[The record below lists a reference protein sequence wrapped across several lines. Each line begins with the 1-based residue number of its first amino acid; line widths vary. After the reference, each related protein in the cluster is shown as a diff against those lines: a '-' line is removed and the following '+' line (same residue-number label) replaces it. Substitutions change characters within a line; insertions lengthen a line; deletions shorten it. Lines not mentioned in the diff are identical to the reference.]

1 MKKKIFKV
9 YHEEVNTNLVVRGPI
24 EVSEDTHP
32 ELKGK
37 TDDEIIQYIKDNAWE
52 MKTSNEYYDSLG
64 EDLADSDIVKDKI
77 IPESDSIIVELAGE
91 EEDEDEGE
99 DED

>member
-64 EDLADSDIVKDKI
+64 EDLAD
-77 IPESDSIIVELAGE
+77 
-91 EEDEDEGE
+91 
-99 DED
+99 